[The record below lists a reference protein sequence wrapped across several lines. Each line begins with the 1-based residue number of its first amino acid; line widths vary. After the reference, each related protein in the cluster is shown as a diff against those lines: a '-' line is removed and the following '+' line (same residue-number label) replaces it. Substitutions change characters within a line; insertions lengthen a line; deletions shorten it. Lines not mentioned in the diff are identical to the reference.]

1 MLDGRHMSALYPDP
15 IAYARSLPPLDRPLP
30 HGATAEAFVL
40 SQRVAD
46 AVLRQAITEALAA
59 CGGDPVA
66 AGVRLGFA
74 PQVLARVAAR
84 LGIVTAK
91 RKPGRK
97 PRR

>member
-1 MLDGRHMSALYPDP
+1 MSAPYPYPDP
-15 IAYARSLPPLDRPLP
+15 ITYARSLPRLDRPLP
-30 HGATAEAFVL
+30 HGAQAEAFVL
-40 SQRVAD
+40 SQRMAD

-74 PQVLARVAAR
+74 AQVLARVAGR
-84 LGIVTAK
+84 LGIDVP
-91 RKPGRK
+91 RGKPGRK